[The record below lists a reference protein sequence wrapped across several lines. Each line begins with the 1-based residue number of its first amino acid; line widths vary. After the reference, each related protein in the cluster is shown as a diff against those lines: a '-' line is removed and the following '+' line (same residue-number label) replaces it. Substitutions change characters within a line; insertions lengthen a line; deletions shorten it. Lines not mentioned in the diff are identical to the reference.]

1 MTGADPMS
9 IETPMNKPGKCI
21 LVAAGDLNISEIPVG
36 KEDLV
41 IAVDGGLEYCQI
53 FQITPQIIIGDYD
66 SLSAEKKET
75 LQFIEKTG
83 NTEVI
88 SLPVEKNDT
97 DTLAALR
104 LGLERGYTEFRI
116 YGGMGGRLE
125 HTLANIQSLLYLKNQ
140 NAKGYLIDGE
150 CMIGVA
156 KEEVVEFQE
165 SLEGYLSLFTLGE
178 SARISIQNMKY
189 PLQQEKI
196 TNDFPIGIS
205 NEFIGEK
212 ATITV
217 EEGSIVWILNWA

>member
-1 MTGADPMS
+1 MN
-9 IETPMNKPGKCI
+9 IETPMNKTGKCI
-21 LVAAGDLNISEIPVG
+21 LVAAGDLNISDIPVG
-36 KEDLV
+36 EEDCV

-53 FQITPQIIIGDYD
+53 FQITPNIIIGDYD
-66 SLSAEKKET
+66 SLSEEKKET

-88 SLPVEKNDT
+88 FLPVEKNDT

-104 LGLERGYTEFRI
+104 IGLERGFTEFRI

-125 HTLANIQSLLYLKNQ
+125 HTLANIQSLLFLKHQ
-140 NAKGYLIDGE
+140 NAKGYLLDGD

-156 KEEVVEFQE
+156 KDERVEFQK
-165 SLEGYLSLFTLGE
+165 SLEGYVSLFSLGE
-178 SARISIQNMKY
+178 SAQVSIQNMKY
-189 PLQQEKI
+189 PLQHERI